1 MIRSF
6 MVQCVVGCTPLTLR
20 FSRQGSIGDTRCK
33 GVQASQA
40 CWLPSHGSGCGGVAG
55 GWPPHVCVC
64 VCVCVCVVC
73 LVCVCVCVC
82 VVCLCIYVCVCV
94 MGLILNWCCF
104 LLMQDTKTRCPI
116 TNVPLKLK
124 VCVCVCVCVSLCAC
138 LCLPVSVSV
147 SVATDLKQQVGT
159 HGRSQSQT
167 PMHHKSLI
175 TGGFHPR
182 ARI

>member
-82 VVCLCIYVCVCV
+82 VVCLCIYVCVCDGV
-94 MGLILNWCCF
+94 NFELVLFSPDAGHKDALPNH
-104 LLMQDTKTRCPI
+104 QRSPEAQG
-116 TNVPLKLK
+116 
-124 VCVCVCVCVSLCAC
+124 VCVCVCVRVSV
-138 LCLPVSVSV
+138 CLPVPACVCISVC
-147 SVATDLKQQVGT
+147 G
-159 HGRSQSQT
+159 H
-167 PMHHKSLI
+167 
-175 TGGFHPR
+175 
-182 ARI
+182 